1 METLQKIVSDLCM
14 PSGLGQY
21 SLDDSNQTFATPDGQ
36 IVTLADD
43 KLNRLTAHEP
53 DAGARQVYRYFKFI
67 RDRAVLPSPATTEV
81 KPLGEQERTEII
93 TECIARAFDTVQ
105 GATTFEILSQRIYR
119 EYPFFH
125 RTECSKYPADIQQL
139 TREALRDFVR
149 YRIDAWKY
157 EIVRRFNGEVPTL
170 MENFES
176 SLVEIIL
183 SIRLEAK
190 AQELSVQKMLNP
202 NKLHPIA
209 GLLYRGGSLYELD
222 KARRIKTGQPCF
234 DIHMVNKAEA
244 IHGRG
249 LYTTSQLCHAAK
261 YPKEGSRAVI
271 LEITAN
277 NDSGLMQFD
286 DPLNKSLRQSL
297 LPSNP
302 FAASGQT
309 KTVTYQFSASGP
321 VNIPQMVG
329 VGFAQLNPLQFGQQL
344 TSQLNQQIISQLNQ
358 QLTPQLNQ
366 QLTPQLNQQPTPQLN
381 QEPTPQLNQQLTPQ
395 FNQQLTPQ
403 FNQQLTP
410 QFNQQLTPQ
419 FNQQLTPQFNQQLTP
434 QLSQQHTPAGSAKFE
449 TKIVPIINNVPH
461 PLVGAIKCS
470 RDITLIVN
478 PRFVQ
483 KIKVFDRELLTKID
497 LDFSAQE
504 IVTNFLVPKFTPAL
518 SPSQQGQT
526 VVAQLIDPLT
536 CQSSYRPIFHVEIKL
551 PFKLSSLRNR
561 DTEVKY
567 YTPASDHQW
576 LRVKPKSKEDANY
589 FTNNKSFVITY
600 TRSQGGAMAGHGSV
614 AAPIASGVRADS
626 TPPGVSASN
635 GLDSNCDVCLT
646 STSDGPTVR
655 LSATQ
660 IRHQE
665 CHAHAITASS
675 SPGDSIHGTMS
686 WKVDH
691 SPGLA
696 HIAREDSGSS
706 GVIVVHF
713 HFVGP
718 QSYRGRQLSPAVRQ
732 KEFMHFMPNSLIGC
746 QILKA
751 LQNAFMQGKVVT
763 IDESNTNRLYG
774 ICFNLHLRTGCNY
787 GDPHGYP
794 CPNWSQS
801 LIDGLLSAGV
811 DIDLDDQNPQLAS
824 AVLQK

>member
-1 METLQKIVSDLCM
+1 METLQTIVNDLSM
-14 PSGLGQY
+14 PTGRGQY
-21 SLDDSNQTFATPDGQ
+21 SLDDNNQTFATPDGQ
-36 IVTLADD
+36 IVTLANG
-43 KLNRLTAHEP
+43 KLERLTAREP
-53 DAGARQVYRYFKFI
+53 DAGTRQVYRYFKFI

-81 KPLGEQERTEII
+81 KPLGDQERTEII
-93 TECIARAFDTVQ
+93 TECIARAFATVQ
-105 GATTFEILSQRIYR
+105 ESTTLEILSQRIYR

-157 EIVRRFNGEVPTL
+157 EIVRRFNGEVPVL
-170 MENFES
+170 MENFDS
-176 SLVEIIL
+176 SLLEIIL
-183 SIRLEAK
+183 SMQLEAK
-190 AQELSVQKMLNP
+190 AQELGVQKMLNP
-202 NKLHPIA
+202 SKLQPIS

-244 IHGRG
+244 VHGRG
-249 LYTTSQLCHAAK
+249 LYTSPQLCRAAE
-261 YPKEGSRAVI
+261 YPREGTRAVI
-271 LEITAN
+271 LEITVN
-277 NDSGLMQFD
+277 NDSELMQFD
-286 DPLNKSLRQSL
+286 DPLDKSLGNSL
-297 LPSNP
+297 LPAKPS
-302 FAASGQT
+302 AAFGQT
-309 KTVTYQFSASGP
+309 TTVAYRFGTLGP
-321 VNIPQMVG
+321 VNIQQTVG
-329 VGFAQLNPLQFGQQL
+329 FTQRQAPRLHGFGMPAGFAQLNPLQLGRQL
-344 TSQLNQQIISQLNQ
+344 I
-358 QLTPQLNQ
+358 PQLNQ
-366 QLTPQLNQQPTPQLN
+366 QLTPQLSQQL
-381 QEPTPQLNQQLTPQ
+381 TPQLNQQ
-395 FNQQLTPQ
+395 
-403 FNQQLTP
+403 
-410 QFNQQLTPQ
+410 
-419 FNQQLTPQFNQQLTP
+419 
-434 QLSQQHTPAGSAKFE
+434 HIPAGSSKFE
-449 TKIVPIINNVPH
+449 TKIVPIINDVPH
-461 PLVGAIKCS
+461 PLVGAIKCNS
-470 RDITLIVN
+470 DITLIVN

-483 KIKVFDRELLTKID
+483 KIKVFDRELRTKFD

-518 SPSQQGQT
+518 SLYEQGHKE
-526 VVAQLIDPLT
+526 VAQLIDPLT
-536 CQSSYRPIFHVEIKL
+536 CQSSNRPIFQVERRL
-551 PFKLSSLRNR
+551 PFQLSSPRNR
-561 DTEVKY
+561 ETEVKF
-567 YTPASDHQW
+567 YTPAGNNQW
-576 LRVKPKSKEDANY
+576 LRVKPKIKENSNY
-589 FTNNKSFVITY
+589 FANNKSFVITY
-600 TRSQGGAMAGHGSV
+600 TRSQEVARAGHDNV
-614 AAPIASGVRADS
+614 AAPIASGVIADTTS
-626 TPPGVSASN
+626 PGVSASN
-635 GLDSNCDVCLT
+635 GLGSNCDVCLT

-686 WKVDH
+686 WQVDH
-691 SPGLA
+691 SPGVA

-718 QSYRGRQLSPAVRQ
+718 QSYRGRQLSPAVRH
-732 KEFMHFMPNSLIGC
+732 KEFRHFMPNSLIGR

-774 ICFNLHLRTGCNY
+774 ICFNLHLRTGYDY